1 MKRGLS
7 VVALLVIAWV
17 VFRVLTV
24 RKAFKKTD
32 GSPASIGDAVG
43 EIVSHPSLLLPGKV
57 A

>member
-1 MKRGLS
+1 MKRLGL
-7 VVALLVIAWV
+7 VGLLILAWV
-17 VFRVLTV
+17 AYRVITV

-43 EIVSHPSLLLPGKV
+43 EIANHPSLLLPGKV